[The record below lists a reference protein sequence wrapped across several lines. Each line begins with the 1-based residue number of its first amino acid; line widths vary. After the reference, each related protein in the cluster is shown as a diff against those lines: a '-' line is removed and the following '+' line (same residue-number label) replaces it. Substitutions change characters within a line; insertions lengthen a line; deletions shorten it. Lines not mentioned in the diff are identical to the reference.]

1 MISCR
6 IIRTLIT
13 IIFSFYFVFVSTG
26 SAADPKSFYDLRATL
41 LDGREISFADYK
53 GKVVLVVNLALKC
66 GTTPQLKELQEL
78 YQEMSEKDLVILGFP
93 SNDFTGVEP
102 SNPKD
107 INDFCKLHY
116 GVSFPLFRPGSVKGK
131 DIQPV
136 YKYLVQN
143 LPESSSGEISFNF
156 EKILV
161 GPDGKVFSR
170 YGSFTGAQSKALR
183 KSIDSLLGR

>member
-1 MISCR
+1 MIQKLLVIIISCFL
-6 IIRTLIT
+6 TL
-13 IIFSFYFVFVSTG
+13 VDNPAV
-26 SAADPKSFYDLRATL
+26 AADPKSFYDLRATL

-66 GTTPQLKELQEL
+66 GTTPQLKELQDL